1 MTAHVLQVGRDLC
14 VMSLFNHANPI
25 PAKMVELVQ
34 SLVIACLATAHQI
47 GEDPTVK
54 VSHQNIL
61 FHVGLSSFN
70 ANSFVCVCLSVI
82 YL

>member
-1 MTAHVLQVGRDLC
+1 MTAHALQVGQELF

-54 VSHQNIL
+54 VRHQNNL
-61 FHVGLSSFN
+61 FHIGLSLLN
-70 ANSFVCVCLSVI
+70 ALFVCYI
-82 YL
+82 FFAITF

>member
-1 MTAHVLQVGRDLC
+1 MTAHALQVGRELF

-47 GEDPTVK
+47 GEDQTVK
-54 VSHQNIL
+54 VRHQNNL
-61 FHVGLSSFN
+61 FHIGLSLLN
-70 ANSFVCVCLSVI
+70 ALFVCYI
-82 YL
+82 FFAITF